1 MKIFVVRI
9 NKLLQIIDKSS
20 FEAIYKSEKR
30 NIESQLGRFL
40 TKYIAE
46 RVYNIDNTEIAV
58 KDKKPYFTNSDIHFS
73 ISHSNGLI
81 GVAFSEDEIGLD
93 IEQFKQRDLHRLS
106 DYFKKS
112 FKTLDEFYQYWTLYE
127 ANYKS
132 KLMNETQIT
141 LKFED
146 YFVSVSSENNN
157 ELKMYEVA
165 IPTEMTSPIELINL
179 KLVND
184 SSIKDIKLVIN
195 EINTA
200 SLDVLPQL
208 AINIE

>member
-1 MKIFVVRI
+1 MKIFIIRI
-9 NKLLQIIDKSS
+9 NELLKIIDKSS

-30 NIESQLGRFL
+30 NIESQLGRFF
-40 TKYIAE
+40 TRYIAS
-46 RVYNIDNTEIAV
+46 NIYKVENTEIAV
-58 KDKKPYFTNSDIHFS
+58 KDKKPYFMNSDICFS
-73 ISHSNGLI
+73 ISHSNEVI
-81 GVAFSEDEIGLD
+81 GVVFSDEEIGLD
-93 IEQFKQRDLHRLS
+93 IEQFKQRDLNRLS

-132 KLMNETQIT
+132 KLKDDFCKT

-146 YFVSVSSENNN
+146 YFVSVSSANNS
-157 ELKMYEVA
+157 ELKMYEAA
-165 IPTEMTSPIELINL
+165 IPTEITKPIELINL

-184 SSIKDIKLVIN
+184 SNINDIKLVIN

-200 SLDVLPQL
+200 SLEVLPPL
-208 AINIE
+208 AINME